1 MEKFTFPYVDFPK
14 QHVHLKKAS
23 YALDRIIDSGNFILG
38 NELEKFEEEF
48 AKYIGVKYAIG
59 VGNGTD
65 ALYLSLKALGIR
77 EHDEVITVATILGHC
92 IIDCIMQCKSNFCR
106 YSR

>member
-14 QHVHLKKAS
+14 QHVHLKEKLHE
-23 YALDRIIDSGNFILG
+23 ALDRIIDSGNFILG

-65 ALYLSLKALGIR
+65 ALYLSCNL
-77 EHDEVITVATILGHC
+77 
-92 IIDCIMQCKSNFCR
+92 SNIQQIYVYCGVKLT
-106 YSR
+106 Y